1 MTSGGARVRSGPAP
15 DPNALRRE
23 RDSGEWTNLPAA
35 GRAGPPPAWPL
46 LDGSVREHELWLRLW
61 AMPQAL
67 MWERFGLDI
76 EVALYVRQLERF
88 ELPRSPII
96 LGTLVRQ
103 MADSLGLTTPGLR
116 ANRWRIE
123 RADEQPA
130 ATAPVLPM
138 RPSARDR
145 LKAVRGGATA
155 G

>member
-23 RDSGEWTNLPAA
+23 RDSGEWTTLPAD
-35 GRAGPPPAWPL
+35 GRDGSAPQWPL
-46 LDGSVREHELWLRLW
+46 SGGSPRELELWARLW

-67 MWERFGLDI
+67 MWERYGQEL

-88 ELPRSPII
+88 ERPKSPII

-103 MADSLGLTTPGLR
+103 LADSLGLTTPGMR

-123 RADEQPA
+123 RVDEPA
-130 ATAPVLPM
+130 TKAPVVPM